1 MKTKNYIGEKEDLN
15 AQVTTMSKQ
24 KKIWIGV
31 GIGGGLLLIG
41 VLIWVF
47 TKD

>member
-1 MKTKNYIGEKEDLN
+1 MATKNYIGEKDDLN
-15 AQVTTMSKQ
+15 AEVAKMSKQ

-41 VLIWVF
+41 VLFWVF